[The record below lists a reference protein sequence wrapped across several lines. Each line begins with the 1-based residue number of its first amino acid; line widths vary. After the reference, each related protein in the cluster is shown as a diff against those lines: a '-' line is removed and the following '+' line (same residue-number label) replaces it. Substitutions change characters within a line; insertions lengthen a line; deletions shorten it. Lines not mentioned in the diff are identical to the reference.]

1 MESNTDELSVV
12 DNNHKQTIVK
22 KPDYFLSFVV
32 LFKESNTSD
41 FLRVFSNDYIIDEVT
56 CDSKIKIIHVP
67 LKFQN
72 NIQFEMFSRNQ
83 NNQCKFYF
91 VSLSIEKPYRLWVL
105 FTKTDWIDHTFAKD
119 YNTFTKDLAA
129 RSLVS
134 FTKDLAY
141 AGTMF
146 GHQLDGKIARPDKNR
161 IEFSACLYPVDSP
174 HYEQK
179 IWCDSVTGKKY
190 IRVTGGSW
198 IAKFRPGYACLY
210 RNYKRRNYKIHSYWL
225 NVFDDV
231 KFFLTKNLVQLTK
244 STGKNLTLPVESL
257 VRFKKIE
264 TEEQY
269 LDFVH
274 DSLIFVPAITCN
286 WVYFKS

>member
-1 MESNTDELSVV
+1 MESTTDDLSVV
-12 DNNHKQTIVK
+12 DDNHKQTIVK
-22 KPDYFLSFVV
+22 KTDFFLSFVV
-32 LFKESNTSD
+32 VFKESNTSD

-72 NIQFEMFSRNQ
+72 NIQFEMFSSNQ

-91 VSLSIEKPYRLWVL
+91 VSLSLEESYRYKSSFFL
-105 FTKTDWIDHTFAKD
+105 FTKTDWLDHTFA
-119 YNTFTKDLAA
+119 
-129 RSLVS
+129 
-134 FTKDLAY
+134 KDLAY

-146 GHQLDGKIARPDKNR
+146 GHQLNGKIAHPDKNR
-161 IEFSACLYPVDSP
+161 IEFSACLHPTDSP
-174 HYEQK
+174 HHEK
-179 IWCDSVTGKKY
+179 IWSDSVTGKKY
-190 IRVTGGSW
+190 IRITGKKC

-210 RNYKRRNYKIHSYWL
+210 RKNKNEIHTHQI
-225 NVFDDV
+225 NVFNDV
-231 KFFLTKNLVQLTK
+231 KFLLTKNLVQLTK
-244 STGKNLTLPVESL
+244 STGKNLTLPVDYL

-274 DSLIFVPAITCN
+274 DSLIFVPAIVCN
-286 WVYFKS
+286 WMDFKS